1 MQSNSF
7 VMIFIA
13 IVACLSSSWFQST
26 CEATTVVSQSEK
38 LQALTTVS
46 SLQKKL
52 SGKHLNKSFQQ
63 IQSAVQGVIDRIL
76 SRGGVTSFKFQPT
89 LELIPQ
95 EQINGQLYDVFE
107 IDGNS
112 ATNQVI
118 LR

>member
-1 MQSNSF
+1 MNSSSF
-7 VMIFIA
+7 ATFFA
-13 IVACLSSSWFQST
+13 IVVVCLSFPWFQSA
-26 CEATTVVSQSEK
+26 CEATTVVSQLEK

-52 SGKHLNKSFQQ
+52 SGKHSNKSFQQ
-63 IQSAVQGVIDRIL
+63 IQTAVQGVIDRIL
-76 SRGGVTSFKFQPT
+76 TRGGVTSFKFQPT

-95 EQINGQLYDVFE
+95 EQVNGQLYDVFE